1 MVSYETNFDVPKLNI
16 PQPPVSNIFITEY
29 FSKVTASTSES
40 IISGLPANLKMVY
53 KFSEDRVETSKT
65 VYKNNNDF
73 LYVINNNTYYYYK
86 YDTTDNKWDEY
97 VKESGMTE
105 WNLTEKLI

>member
-1 MVSYETNFDVPKLNI
+1 V
-16 PQPPVSNIFITEY
+16 
-29 FSKVTASTSES
+29 ES
-40 IISGLPANLKMVY
+40 I
-53 KFSEDRVETSKT
+53 KT

-105 WNLTEKLI
+105 WNLTEKTDMSANSLLETSPLVDIF